1 MEMSCELKCV
11 VRLRVRVS
19 WLLAGSASGGF
30 TPSAVFPKHIA
41 RLPDTLNAS
50 YSQ

>member
-1 MEMSCELKCV
+1 MCCLEVE
-11 VRLRVRVS
+11 VRVS